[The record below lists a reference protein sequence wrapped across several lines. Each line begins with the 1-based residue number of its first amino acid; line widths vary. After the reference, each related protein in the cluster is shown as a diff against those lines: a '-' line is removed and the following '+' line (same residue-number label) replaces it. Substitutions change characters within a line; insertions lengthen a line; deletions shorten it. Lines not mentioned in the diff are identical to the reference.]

1 MKSYSSSSKETK
13 QSNDD
18 SISVKE
24 ENEAAM
30 ELSEH
35 EIKESEKKAKTAHLR
50 QEILRNNPEPLNG
63 IEGVCSSKL
72 FDEDILSKEAST
84 SLNESPFTFEVPR
97 CVAADHI
104 NLPGSEVPLSE
115 LMANY
120 YQGTQAVGLGLKRK
134 AAQEAAASKTGT
146 VIAGMRNRR
155 KPKTLSEKRQFLQ
168 QDIMRYGVDA
178 IERMYPRQ
186 QQHQKK
192 NSQRSLLDSPV
203 KGMKMKPKPTG
214 FADYEEIDVRKILKP
229 NSHHKYIRN

>member
-1 MKSYSSSSKETK
+1 MFQKTKAMKSMKSYSSSSKELK
-13 QSNDD
+13 QSTDGP
-18 SISVKE
+18 IAVKE
-24 ENEAAM
+24 ESETTM
-30 ELSEH
+30 DLSED
-35 EIKESEKKAKTAHLR
+35 EIKESEKKAKIAHLR
-50 QEILRNNPEPLNG
+50 QEILRNNPEPSNG

-72 FDEDILSKEAST
+72 FDEDVLSNET
-84 SLNESPFTFEVPR
+84 SAGLNRTPFTFKVPR

-120 YQGTQAVGLGLKRK
+120 FQGNQAVGLGLKRK

-168 QDIMRYGVDA
+168 QDIIRYGVDA

-186 QQHQKK
+186 QHHNKK
-192 NSQRSLLDSPV
+192 NPPRSLLDSPI

-214 FADYEEIDVRKILKP
+214 FADYET
-229 NSHHKYIRN
+229 